1 MSIERDLRSKVLSVI
16 QASPNP
22 ISSTEI
28 SMTLGKSIEAVS
40 LSLYKL
46 FRAKEVKR
54 KQDGSGRNKYQYVP
68 RNINLEGFYLR
79 PGCLPTSKAQRK
91 RQALVMQNANA
102 VVEQNPA
109 AAVDRITICL
119 EDRDITLSIQEA
131 KSVARVLE
139 RVLRNVAP

>member
-1 MSIERDLRSKVLSVI
+1 MSTEKELRSQVLSVI

-22 ISSTEI
+22 VSSSEI

-40 LSLYKL
+40 LSLFKL

-54 KQDGSGRNKYQYVP
+54 KQDNSGRNKYQYVS
-68 RNINLEGFYLR
+68 RNMNLEGFYLR
-79 PGCLPTSKAQRK
+79 PGCLPISKAQRK
-91 RQALVMQNANA
+91 RQALALQNANA
-102 VVEQNPA
+102 VVEQNPTA
-109 AAVDRITICL
+109 TVDRITICL